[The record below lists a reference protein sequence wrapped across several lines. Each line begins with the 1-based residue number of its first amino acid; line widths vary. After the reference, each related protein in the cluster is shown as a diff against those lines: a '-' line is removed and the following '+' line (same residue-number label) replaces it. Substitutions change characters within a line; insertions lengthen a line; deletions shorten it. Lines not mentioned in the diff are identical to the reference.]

1 MQQLDFLQI
10 LEQQQATCPICSNS
24 FKESKYNSKHIY
36 CSKNCRGKQY
46 YIENRE
52 KKKQY
57 YIENRE
63 KIKQYRIENREKKKQ
78 YRIENREKIKNKK
91 KQYYI
96 ENREKIKQYYI
107 ENIEEIKKKKKQYCI
122 ENIEEIKKKNKQY
135 YIENIEKIKNKNK
148 QYYIENIEEIKKK
161 KKQYCIENRE
171 KIKQYYIENREK
183 KNEYDKKRRQTDI
196 NYKILIT
203 LRNRIRNALK
213 NKKEIK
219 SKKTLELLGCS
230 LKEARNYIQSQFKE
244 GMTWENHG
252 YKGWHIDHI
261 IPCAAFDL
269 TDPEQQKKCF
279 HYTNLQPLW
288 WNENLSKG
296 SKILKEHTKDTV

>member
-10 LEQQQATCPICSNS
+10 LEQSQATCFVCGNNFEKFFPQ
-24 FKESKYNSKHIY
+24 HIY
-36 CSKNCRGKQY
+36 CSNNCRGKQY
-46 YIENRE
+46 YIETRE

-57 YIENRE
+57 YIENIE

-122 ENIEEIKKKNKQY
+122 ENIE
-135 YIENIEKIKNKNK
+135 
-148 QYYIENIEEIKKK
+148 
-161 KKQYCIENRE
+161 

-183 KNEYDKKRRQTDI
+183 KNEYDKKKRQTDI

-296 SKILKEHTKDTV
+296 SKILKEYTEDTEYTKDTV